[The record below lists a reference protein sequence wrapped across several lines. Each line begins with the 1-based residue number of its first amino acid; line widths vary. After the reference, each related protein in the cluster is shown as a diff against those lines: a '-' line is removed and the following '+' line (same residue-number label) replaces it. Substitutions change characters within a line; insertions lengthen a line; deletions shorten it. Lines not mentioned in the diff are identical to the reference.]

1 MKRFQKKKEKL
12 FARLNPL
19 VNFIRSKDRV
29 SIYEAADE
37 LGIADVN
44 YFKRTYVPRL
54 LERYEDIAFDGKYLY
69 STMSKSRGVRE
80 MEVEIREDDS

>member
-12 FARLNPL
+12 FAALNHL
-19 VNFIRSKDRV
+19 ANLIRNKNRV

-44 YFKRTYVPRL
+44 YFKRTYVSRL
-54 LERYEDIAFDGKYLY
+54 LERFEDIAFDGRYLA
-69 STMSKSRGVRE
+69 TVKLQQAEE
-80 MEVEIREDDS
+80 MEVELREDDS